1 MDAELIHDQLK
12 LGLMSP
18 QNLLSGT
25 KLLDESSRNAGDYQD
40 FNYLPFYYHL
50 GKQLTP
56 KVVYQ
61 IGAKLG
67 LVGACFLRTCKTV
80 EQWLAMDKDRDL
92 AARLI
97 ESNLK
102 LHTKYCDNTM
112 PGGPIGYMGLSDGM
126 LEMTTPYTREFPGF
140 DVGFLT
146 ENFGTERNL
155 KYLNF
160 LWKHLVP
167 EGLLVVDYINSDD
180 VFHGFCRVNNREP
193 VIFNTRYGVGII
205 QR

>member
-1 MDAELIHDQLK
+1 MDFELIREQLK

-18 QNLLSGT
+18 QNLLAGT
-25 KLLDESSRNAGDYQD
+25 KLLDESSRNSGDYQD

-67 LVGACFLRTCKTV
+67 LVGACFLRSCKTV
-80 EQWLAMDKDRDL
+80 EQWLAMDEDRNL

-97 ESNLK
+97 EANLK
-102 LHTKYCDNTM
+102 LHTKYSENIS

-126 LEMTTPYTREFPGF
+126 LEQTTPHTKDFPGF
-140 DVGFLT
+140 DIGFLT
-146 ENFGTERNL
+146 ENFGKERYL
-155 KYLNF
+155 KHLNF
-160 LWKHLVP
+160 LWKYLVP
-167 EGLLVVDYINSDD
+167 EGLLVADYINSHD
-180 VFHGFCRVNNREP
+180 VFHEFCRVNNREP
-193 VIFNTRYGVGII
+193 AIFNTRHGVGII